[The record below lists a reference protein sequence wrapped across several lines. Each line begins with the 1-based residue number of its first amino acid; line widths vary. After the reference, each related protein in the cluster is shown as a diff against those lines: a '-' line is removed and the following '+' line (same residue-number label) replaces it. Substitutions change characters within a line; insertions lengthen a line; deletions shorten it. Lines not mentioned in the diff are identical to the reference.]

1 MIRKIIL
8 FLLGVGVLAG
18 ALYLANNFIENRR
31 RPAPRENKVITSVFT
46 QRVNNTNVPITIT
59 TNGTL
64 TAKNRMELFSE
75 VQGVFESSARDFK
88 AGMHYNKGDI
98 LLSLNADEHIANLRS
113 QKSNLFN
120 QIVLLLPDL
129 RLDFAEAFPTWEKY
143 VKEFD
148 IEGSIQ
154 ELPEPQTEKEKLFIT
169 GRNIYSVYYAA
180 KNLEERMAKYTLT
193 APYYGVLTEALVT
206 PGTLIRAGQKLGTF
220 ISPSVYELNVPVNT
234 AYADLVAV
242 GQSVKLH
249 DIERTKEWTGRIIRI
264 NSVVDQATQ
273 SIPVFISVSGK
284 GLREGMYLEADL
296 EAREERDAFEIDRK
310 LLLEQDQVFYV
321 EDTILQVMDVNP
333 VYFKEKSVVIKGI
346 EDGTQILSKPVPGA
360 YAGML
365 VQVLEDLTQTN

>member
-8 FLLGVGVLAG
+8 FLLGVSLLVG
-18 ALYLANNFIENRR
+18 ALYLAKNFIENRR
-31 RPAPRENKVITSVFT
+31 SPAPRENKVITSVFT
-46 QRVNNTNVPITIT
+46 QKVRNTNVPITIT

-75 VQGVFESSARDFK
+75 VQGVFEYSAKEFK
-88 AGMHYNKGDI
+88 AGMHYNKGDV
-98 LLSLNADEHIANLRS
+98 LLNLNADEHMANLRS

-129 RLDFAEAFPTWEKY
+129 RLDFAEAFPAWEKY
-143 VKEFD
+143 VNEFD
-148 IEGSIQ
+148 LEAPIKD
-154 ELPEPQTEKEKLFIT
+154 LPEPQTQKEKLFIT
-169 GRNIYSVYYAA
+169 GRNMYSVYYAA
-180 KNLEERMAKYTLT
+180 KNLEERMAKYTLA

-206 PGTLIRAGQKLGTF
+206 PGTLIRAGQKLGTY
-220 ISPSVYELNVPVNT
+220 INPSVYELNVPVNT
-234 AYADLVAV
+234 AYADLIAV
-242 GQSVKLH
+242 GQSVNLF
-249 DIERTKEWTGRIIRI
+249 DIERTKEWTGKIIRI

-273 SIPVFISVSGK
+273 SIPVFIRVSGK

-296 EAREERDAFEIDRK
+296 EAREEKDAFEIDRK
-310 LLLEQDQVFYV
+310 LLLEQNQLFYV

-333 VYFKEKSVVIKGI
+333 VYFKEKSVVIKGV
-346 EDGTQILSKPVPGA
+346 EEGTQILSKPVPGA